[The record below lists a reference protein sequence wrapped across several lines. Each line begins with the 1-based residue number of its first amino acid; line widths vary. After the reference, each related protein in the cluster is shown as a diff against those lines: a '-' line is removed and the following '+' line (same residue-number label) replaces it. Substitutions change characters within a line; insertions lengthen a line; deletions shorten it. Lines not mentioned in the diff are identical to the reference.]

1 MSVRGNSTNALSLA
15 EALKRLAAL
24 ESTIAGFVRNRRVEE
39 PIQRACYS
47 VREFC
52 TAHGISDHMFFKLQR
67 QGIAPRTMRV
77 GARTLISVEAAAEWR
92 RQCEAAE
99 NPASAQKHTDGE
111 GKRTSWRA
119 NAKTGPDQESKWS
132 FDRG

>member
-1 MSVRGNSTNALSLA
+1 MSVRENSINALSLA
-15 EALKRLAAL
+15 EVLKRLAAL
-24 ESTIAGFVRNRRVEE
+24 ESTIAGFVRNRRVEA

-52 TAHGISDHMFFKLQR
+52 TAHRISDHMFFKLQR

-77 GARTLISVEAAAEWR
+77 GGRTLISVEAAAEWR
-92 RQCEAAE
+92 CQCEAAE

-111 GKRTSWRA
+111 
-119 NAKTGPDQESKWS
+119 
-132 FDRG
+132 